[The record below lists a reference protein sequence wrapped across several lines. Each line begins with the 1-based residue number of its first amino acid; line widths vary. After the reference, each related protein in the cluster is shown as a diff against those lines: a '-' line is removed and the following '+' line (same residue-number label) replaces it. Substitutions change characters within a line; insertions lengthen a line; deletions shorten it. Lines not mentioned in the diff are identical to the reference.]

1 MSEAEAEAKAQA
13 RAEAKDSLQSI
24 KKLAEVIFNGNIIP
38 EKSIQLHLE
47 EADNSYVFQILIHI
61 LIFGLKILG
70 ITNDTQNIIMENIN
84 PHKIINLG
92 KRFKSIGFKLKIDI
106 HNNDNKLFDSRYC
119 RVSLDNE
126 NKTLFIINKDFIYNV
141 LKNSTHDIENMS
153 ENEIEEIIKDYNN
166 NSFNLPL
173 FQCMLNIDNE
183 KSLLISFKYL

>member
-38 EKSIQLHLE
+38 EKTIQLHLE
-47 EADNSYVFQILIHI
+47 EADNAYVFQILIHI
-61 LIFGLKILG
+61 LIFGLKILC

-173 FQCMLNIDNE
+173 FQCMMNIDNK